1 MHVARSAF
9 RDGHAAWQLRALEP
23 QARLHTAGSGFGG
36 ASGFVTTTSF
46 TRGHSAR
53 QLVRAPTDSCV
64 EHPTQHH
71 ACSRFVVDNGTA
83 PSTRATVV
91 RPSPSVFVVV
101 VVVPCGPFSTV
112 VVVEPRSTF
121 GSGDPPLSSVRFHV
135 FIVDSERCL
144 HCNLHVSS
152 SVPDDVSPHS
162 RRQAA
167 SAASSF
173 GASKPTKTPPT
184 SAKTS
189 ASACIRPSLPRP
201 AARPC

>member
-1 MHVARSAF
+1 VHVARSAL
-9 RDGHAAWQLRALEP
+9 RDGHAAWQLRALE
-23 QARLHTAGSGFGG
+23 LHALSHAAGSDFG
-36 ASGFVTTTSF
+36 ATSGFVTTTSF
-46 TRGHSAR
+46 ARGHSAR
-53 QLVRAPTDSCV
+53 QRVRAPIDRCV

-83 PSTRATVV
+83 PSTRSIVV
-91 RPSPSVFVVV
+91 RPSPSVFVIV

-112 VVVEPRSTF
+112 VVVDPRSTF

-167 SAASSF
+167 SAVSSF
-173 GASKPTKTPPT
+173 GASKPTSTPPT

-189 ASACIRPSLPRP
+189 ANACIRPSLPRP